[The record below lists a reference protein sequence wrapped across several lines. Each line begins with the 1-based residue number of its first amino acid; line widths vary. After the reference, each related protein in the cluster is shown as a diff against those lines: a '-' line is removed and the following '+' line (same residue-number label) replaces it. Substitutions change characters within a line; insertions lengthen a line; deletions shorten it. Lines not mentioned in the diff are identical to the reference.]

1 MPISAYG
8 SSLPVIS
15 SQRASGV
22 TLSCSSV
29 PISFSRTIAIA
40 DRLVVITSSRSATM
54 PGIMKSRLISRGL
67 NQMRISGCTSPP
79 TGIPG
84 AAALAQILRR
94 IRQSR
99 VCA

>member
-1 MPISAYG
+1 MMPMNAYG

-40 DRLVVITSSRSATM
+40 DRFVVITSSSSATM
-54 PGIMKSRLISRGL
+54 PGIMKSRLSRRGL
-67 NQMRISGCTSPP
+67 NQTRISGCTRPV
-79 TGIPG
+79 TGNPG
-84 AAALAQILRR
+84 AAAAAR
-94 IRQSR
+94 S
-99 VCA
+99 CT